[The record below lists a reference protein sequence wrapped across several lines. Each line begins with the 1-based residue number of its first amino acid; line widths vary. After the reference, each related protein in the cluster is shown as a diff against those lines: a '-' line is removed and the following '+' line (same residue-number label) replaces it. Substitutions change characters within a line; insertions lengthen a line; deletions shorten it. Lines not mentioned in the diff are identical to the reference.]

1 MIASFSD
8 ASVAIVIPTYNEA
21 ANIQSLA
28 LELLE
33 LPVQPHLVI
42 VDDNSPDGTG
52 HLADDL
58 AADNPGRITVIHR
71 AEKQGLGRAYIH
83 GLTEALDLG
92 TDYIAQ
98 MDADYSHRPQDL
110 QTMMNAAVIS
120 EADLV
125 LGSRYI
131 PGGDTVG
138 WPKHRLL
145 ISRFG
150 SWYSGKVLGIPI
162 RDLTGG
168 FKVWRRELLSEI
180 DLPSIESDGYSF
192 QIETTWRAWQRNAD
206 IEQVPVVFHDR
217 VAGASKLS
225 RAVVF
230 EAAWVVWKL
239 RFGRDKSVNSVGSK

>member
-1 MIASFSD
+1 MTASHPD

-21 ANIQSLA
+21 ANIQALA
-28 LELLE
+28 LELLA
-33 LPVQPHLVI
+33 LPCAPHLVI

-52 HLADDL
+52 RIADELAL
-58 AADNPGRITVIHR
+58 EHPGSVSVLHR
-71 AEKQGLGRAYIH
+71 PQKQGLGRAYIH
-83 GLTEALDLG
+83 GLTTALGLG
-92 TDYIAQ
+92 SDFVAQ

-110 QTMMNAAVIS
+110 QAMVNAAIVTN
-120 EADLV
+120 ADLV

-131 PGGDTVG
+131 PGGSTVG
-138 WPKHRLL
+138 WPRHRLL

-168 FKVWRRELLSEI
+168 FKVWRSELLTAI
-180 DLPSIESDGYSF
+180 DLPTIESDGYSF
-192 QIETTWRAWQRNAD
+192 QIETTWRAWQQQAD
-206 IEQVPVVFHDR
+206 IEQVPIVFHDR

-230 EAAWVVWKL
+230 EAGFVVWKL
-239 RFGRDKSVNSVGSK
+239 RFGGER

>member
-1 MIASFSD
+1 MIASLTD
-8 ASVAIVIPTYNEA
+8 ASVAVVIPTYNEA
-21 ANIQSLA
+21 ANIQPLVR
-28 LELLE
+28 ELLS
-33 LPVQPHLVI
+33 LPCAPHLVI

-52 HLADDL
+52 DIADDL
-58 AADNPGRITVIHR
+58 AAGNPGRITVVHR
-71 AEKQGLGRAYIH
+71 EQKEGLGRAYIH
-83 GLTEALDLG
+83 GLTVAHDLG
-92 TDYIAQ
+92 TEFIAQ

-110 QTMMNAAVIS
+110 QTMVNAAIAK

-131 PGGDTVG
+131 PGGNTVG

-168 FKVWRRELLSEI
+168 FKVWRRNLIASI
-180 DLPSIESDGYSF
+180 DLATIESDGYSF
-192 QIETTWRAWQRNAD
+192 QIETTWRAWQQRAH
-206 IEQVPVVFHDR
+206 IEQVPIVFHDR

-225 RAVVF
+225 RAVVL
-230 EAAWVVWKL
+230 EAGWVVWKL
-239 RFGRDKSVNSVGSK
+239 RFGRT